1 VELRQLEYLAAVVSH
16 GSFGRAAQEIY
27 VTQSALSQQIARL
40 EDELGLTLLLRG
52 PKGVEP
58 TPAGVEFLDHARAI
72 LGRVSEARA
81 AVDDHLGAVR
91 GVARVAATPYDTREL
106 PEALAAFHRAHPQ
119 VHVAFQLASATQI
132 AEQLAAGTIDVAMLA
147 VNAHGAKLP
156 ASVAVH
162 TLAEE
167 PLCLLAGS
175 GDPLVRGRA
184 DGVDGADAGTGLAI
198 DDLRGRPVI
207 MPIRG
212 TALRA
217 LLDDAFTEVGFSPL
231 PRFETSDPQ
240 MIRQLVGAGLGVSI
254 VPRGWLL
261 DDGPAV
267 ASVELAQPLPA
278 YRVALLA
285 TTQPRIPARDRLVEH
300 LRVAL
305 GRQATA
311 SLRAGAQVDA
321 SFSE

>member
-40 EDELGLTLLLRG
+40 EDELGLTLLVRG

-72 LGRVSEARA
+72 LGRVTEARA

-106 PEALAAFHRAHPQ
+106 PEALASFHRTHPQ
-119 VHVAFQLASATQI
+119 VQLAFQQASAAQI
-132 AEQLAAGTIDVAMLA
+132 VEQLATGAIDVAMLA
-147 VNAHGAKLP
+147 VSDDGAKLP
-156 ASVAVH
+156 GSVVVH
-162 TLAEE
+162 TLAQE

-175 GDPLVRGRA
+175 DDPLVEGGSVGDDRA
-184 DGVDGADAGTGLAI
+184 GPGPTI

-207 MPIRG
+207 MPTRG

-217 LLDDAFTEVGFSPL
+217 LLDGAFADVGFSPL

-240 MIRQLVGAGLGVSI
+240 MIRQLVSAGLGVSI
-254 VPRGWLL
+254 IPRGWLL
-261 DDGPAV
+261 DSGPAV
-267 ASVELAQPLPA
+267 AAAQLAQPLPA
-278 YRVALLA
+278 YRIALLA

-305 GRQATA
+305 VRPSASTA
-311 SLRAGAQVDA
+311 SPQRPSPG
-321 SFSE
+321 

>member
-1 VELRQLEYLAAVVSH
+1 MELRQLEYLAAVVSH

-40 EDELGLTLLLRG
+40 EDELGLTLLVRG

-91 GVARVAATPYDTREL
+91 GVARVAATPYDTSEL

-119 VHVAFQLASATQI
+119 VQLAFQLASAAQI
-132 AEQLAAGTIDVAMLA
+132 AEQLATGTIDVAMLA
-147 VNAHGAKLP
+147 VDDHGAKLP

-167 PLCLLAGS
+167 SLCLLAGS
-175 GDPLVRGRA
+175 EDPLVRGRN
-184 DGVDGADAGTGLAI
+184 GGLGGAAGGGLTI

-217 LLDDAFTEVGFSPL
+217 LLDDAFAEVGFSPL

-240 MIRQLVGAGLGVSI
+240 MIRQLVSAGLGVSI
-254 VPRGWLL
+254 IPRGWLL

-267 ASVELAQPLPA
+267 ATVELAQPLPA

-305 GRQATA
+305 HRPETT
-311 SLRAGAQVDA
+311 SLGEGAQADA

>member
-40 EDELGLTLLLRG
+40 EDELGLTLLVRG

-72 LGRVSEARA
+72 LGRVTEARA

-106 PEALAAFHRAHPQ
+106 PEALTSFHRNHPQ
-119 VHVAFQLASATQI
+119 VQLAFQQASAAQI
-132 AEQLAAGTIDVAMLA
+132 VEQLATGTIDVAMLA
-147 VNAHGAKLP
+147 VSDGAPKLP
-156 ASVAVH
+156 GAVVVH
-162 TLAEE
+162 TLAQE
-167 PLCLLAGS
+167 PLCLIGGGGS
-175 GDPLVRGRA
+175 E
-184 DGVDGADAGTGLAI
+184 TTI
-198 DDLRGRPVI
+198 DDLRGWPVI
-207 MPIRG
+207 MPTRG

-217 LLDDAFTEVGFSPL
+217 LLDEAFAEVGFSPL

-240 MIRQLVGAGLGVSI
+240 MIRQLVVAGLGVSI

-261 DDGPAV
+261 DGGPEV
-267 ASVELAQPLPA
+267 AAVELAELLPA
-278 YRVALLA
+278 YRIALLA

-305 GRQATA
+305 SRPSTSRA
-311 SLRAGAQVDA
+311 SPQRPSPG
-321 SFSE
+321 